1 MALACG
7 GDELVEGAQ
16 PLPFE
21 PADSQNAPDPIE
33 LGPFPVGVTT
43 LDLFDDSRLSSDGSA
58 RFLRVE
64 IWYPAVQSASEG
76 PFWTYDLQ
84 EEADEAIDLGET
96 RDEFMELDTITFES
110 RGIRDADI
118 DERHG
123 PYPLVLFSHG
133 TYSLRFQYTFFT
145 VYAASHGYIVI
156 AFDHAN
162 NTLWDLL
169 RDGFD
174 ADVVWASATE
184 RLDDMTFVMNQME
197 KLNATEGHFFQEMM
211 DISSVAAAGHSYGGF
226 AAAAAPCQDTRFQ
239 LAVMFT
245 PMLGFV
251 DAFECELDAYP
262 VPAMI
267 LGGTRDQ
274 TIPWRDQYCAY
285 RQISGVS
292 KYLYQLVDGGH
303 FTFSDLCH
311 IDLDGIDFG
320 EAPDPR
326 TDGCSETENAPV
338 DQAQQTINY
347 YATALLNYVLRGST
361 GSLDYLT
368 ERSDPP
374 FDNVDFY
381 QGDGLPDWPDG
392 GCSTE

>member
-1 MALACG
+1 M
-7 GDELVEGAQ
+7 
-16 PLPFE
+16 
-21 PADSQNAPDPIE
+21 
-33 LGPFPVGVTT
+33 GVTT
-43 LDLFDDSRLSSDGSA
+43 VDFIDDSRESADGSA

-64 IWYPAVQSASEG
+64 IWYPAVQSANGG
-76 PFWTYDLQ
+76 PFWTYDLK
-84 EEADEAIDLGET
+84 EEADEAIDLGEY
-96 RDEFMELDTITFES
+96 RDELMAQDTIYFQS
-110 RGIRDADI
+110 QGIRDADI
-118 DERHG
+118 DQQHG

-145 VYAASHGYIVI
+145 VHAASHGYIVI
-156 AFDHAN
+156 AIDHTN

-174 ADVVWASATE
+174 ADVVWASAAE
-184 RLDDMTFVMNQME
+184 RLDDMTYVMNQME
-197 KLNATEGHFFQEMM
+197 KLNASDGHFLEEMV
-211 DISSVAAAGHSYGGF
+211 DIADVAVAGHSYGGF
-226 AAAAAPCQDTRFQ
+226 AAAAAPCRDSRFQ
-239 LAVMFT
+239 VAVMFT
-245 PMLGFV
+245 PMLGLVESF
-251 DAFECELDAYP
+251 DCEFDAYP

-285 RQISGVS
+285 REISGGT

-311 IDLDGIDFG
+311 ADLEDVDFG

-338 DQAQQTINY
+338 DEAQQTIVY
-347 YATALLNYVLRGST
+347 YATALLNHVLRGST
-361 GSLDYLT
+361 GSLDYLI

-374 FDNVDFY
+374 FDRVDFY
-381 QGDGLPDWPDG
+381 QGDELPDWSDG
-392 GCSTE
+392 GCSDEGEGP